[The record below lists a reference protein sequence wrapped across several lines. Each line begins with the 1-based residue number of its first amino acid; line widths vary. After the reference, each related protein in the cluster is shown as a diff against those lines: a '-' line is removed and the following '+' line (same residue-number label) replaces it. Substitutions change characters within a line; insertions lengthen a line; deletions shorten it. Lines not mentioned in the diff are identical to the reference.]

1 MLWEGQCWVFPGR
14 GRGACAV
21 RPVAAALGVY
31 LIVFEHIPYDRTRQ
45 LIFDLAGAD
54 LSTGTLKAWVDQAA
68 VGLTEFDEALRR
80 LLAGAA
86 VCHFDE
92 TGARIAGRL
101 GWIHSGSTDTLTR
114 YTAHAKR
121 GVLAMDAAGVLPGFR
136 GVAVHDGWKPYRAYS
151 DATDALCCAH
161 HFRELQAAQEDGHA

>member
-1 MLWEGQCWVFPGR
+1 M
-14 GRGACAV
+14 
-21 RPVAAALGVY
+21 Y